1 MFLPIFA
8 ASLHL
13 IKTFQ
18 GHPSDEISDHM
29 SRDICTCAKDHF
41 ALHCCEINVEVRTV
55 QHELA
60 SKGGK
65 KVVKELDRKVQ
76 LSLRALE

>member
-1 MFLPIFA
+1 
-8 ASLHL
+8 
-13 IKTFQ
+13 
-18 GHPSDEISDHM
+18 M